1 MDCDTEMQDLR
12 VVFMGMDSVFS
23 AIPLRYLL
31 ASGVQVCAVVTPGSP
46 PEASAR
52 PLAPHAQPPSIVEQ
66 AEAAGAPVIHVKHLH
81 SASVLARLTA
91 VAPDV
96 ILVACFSL
104 ILPPSL
110 LQAPRLGCF
119 NLHPSL
125 LPGYR
130 GPTPLFWQWRL
141 GEEQTGVTLHRM
153 TPTVD
158 AGEIVAQ
165 VGVPLPDGSSGQQAD
180 ALLAEAGAALMGQT
194 LMRLAQGSLTAR
206 PQDEAHSTYF
216 PWPTDSDFKLSAAW
230 SARRAF
236 NFMRGTAAWGYPYRL
251 TGHNTTLWLQSAL
264 AFDPKQKLAQPLVR
278 HGREALIQLS
288 PGVLHAVVLW

>member
-1 MDCDTEMQDLR
+1 MSIETQKLR
-12 VVFMGMDSVFS
+12 VVFMGMDGVFS
-23 AIPLRYLL
+23 AIPMQYLL
-31 ASGVQVCAVVTPGSP
+31 AHGVQVCAVVTPGSA
-46 PEASAR
+46 PEESA
-52 PLAPHAQPPSIVEQ
+52 LVLSVNAHPPSIVAQ
-66 AEAAGAPVIHVKHLH
+66 AAAAGLPVIYVKHLRGAPVI
-81 SASVLARLTA
+81 ARLA
-91 VAPDV
+91 ALAPDV

-104 ILPPSL
+104 ILPAEL

-130 GPTPLFWQWRL
+130 GPAPLFWQWRL

-153 TPTVD
+153 TPAVD
-158 AGEIVAQ
+158 AGEVVAQ
-165 VGVPLPDGSSGQQAD
+165 AGVPLPDGSSGSQAD
-180 ALLAEAGAALMGQT
+180 ALIAQAGAALMLQT
-194 LMRLAQGSLTAR
+194 LTRLAQGPLSVR
-206 PQDEAHSTYF
+206 PQDEARSTYF
-216 PWPTDSDFKLSAAW
+216 PWPSDSDFKLSPTW

-264 AFDPKQKLAQPLVR
+264 AFDPRQELAQPLVR

-288 PGVLHAVVLW
+288 PGVLHATVLW